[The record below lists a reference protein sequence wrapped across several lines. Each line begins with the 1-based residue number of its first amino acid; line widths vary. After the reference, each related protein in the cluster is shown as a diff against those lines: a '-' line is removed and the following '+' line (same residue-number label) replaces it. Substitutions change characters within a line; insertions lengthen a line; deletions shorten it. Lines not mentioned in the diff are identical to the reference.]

1 MKKFLFLGLSILFI
15 VMLSACGSSKQ
26 GNTADDS
33 GKKTIKVGSTGQSYP
48 NGYQENGKLTGF
60 DVELTER
67 IAKNLGYKVEWVTS
81 DFSGIMGQLGS
92 GKLDTVANAVAITTE
107 RQEQFHFTDPYSYY
121 GAQIV
126 SNTKNKE
133 IKSLEDLKGKTVSG
147 VLGSNNIANLEKYDK
162 KGEIKIRTY
171 ETRDGAMQDAI
182 NNRVDGYINSRPIL
196 VAEIKKND
204 LPLKLVGDPVA
215 YENVGYPF
223 PKTEKGKKLN
233 EEFTTEIKKL
243 KEDGTLAKLS
253 NKYFGEDI
261 TTKSGE

>member
-1 MKKFLFLGLSILFI
+1 MKKILSLGLSLLFI
-15 VMLSACGSSKQ
+15 LVLAACGSSKQ
-26 GNTADDS
+26 ENTANDS
-33 GKKTIKVGSTGQSYP
+33 EQKTIKVGSTGQSYP
-48 NGYQENGKLTGF
+48 NGYQEDGKLIGF
-60 DVELTER
+60 DVELTEL

-92 GKLDTVANAVAITTE
+92 GKLDTVANAVAITPE
-107 RQEQFHFTDPYSYY
+107 RQEQFNFTEPYSYY

-126 SNTKNKE
+126 SSTKNDD
-133 IKSLEDLKGKTVSG
+133 IKSLADLKGKTVSG
-147 VLGSNNIANLEKYDK
+147 VLGSNNVTNLEKYDK
-162 KGEIKIRTY
+162 NGDIKIRTY

-223 PKTEKGKKLN
+223 TKTEKGKKLN
-233 EEFTTEIKKL
+233 DEFTTEIKKL
-243 KEDGTLAKLS
+243 KEDGTLTKLS

-261 TTKSGE
+261 TTNSGE

>member
-1 MKKFLFLGLSILFI
+1 MKKILSLGFSLLFVLALA
-15 VMLSACGSSKQ
+15 ACGDAKQ
-26 GNTADDS
+26 ENTSTDS
-33 GKKTIKVGSTGQSYP
+33 EQKTIRVGSTGQSYP

-60 DVELTER
+60 DVELTEL
-67 IAKNLGYKVEWVTS
+67 IAEDLGYKVEWVTS

-92 GKLDTVANAVAITTE
+92 GKLDTVANAVAITPE
-107 RQEQFHFTDPYSYY
+107 RQEQFHFTEPYSYY

-126 SNTKNKE
+126 TNTKNTD
-133 IKSLEDLKGKTVSG
+133 IKTLDDLKGKTVSG

-162 KGEIKIRTY
+162 NGDIKIRTY

-204 LPLKLVGDPVA
+204 LPLTLVGDPVA

-223 PKTEKGKKLN
+223 TKTEKGEKFK
-233 EEFTTEIKKL
+233 EEFTTEIQKL

-261 TTKSGE
+261 TTESGE